1 MCCKIQFLARS
12 LLSLPFPPKNAK
24 SMPHSARPFAR
35 PGLNEKLYI
44 MIDVRH
50 ITVPKDDDGQRL
62 DRWLKKNV
70 DEISFVMAQKLIRT
84 GQIRIDGK
92 RAKPD
97 TRLAAG
103 QEIRL
108 PPMDARPEKQ
118 DGYRLRDEDAEM
130 IIRAVIYDDGDIM
143 AINKPSGIATQGGM
157 NIERHIDG
165 MLEALTGHD
174 GVKPRLVHR
183 LDKETSGVLLLARSA
198 DMARKIG
205 KLFQGRDMR
214 KIYWAITAP
223 APIEME
229 GEIKAPLIKGTVG
242 PEKDKMI
249 IDHKEGQ
256 RAYTRFET
264 MEVAGKKAAF
274 VAFMP
279 KTGRTHQIR
288 AHAAYAGFPLL
299 GDAKYG
305 AKAAIEGP
313 GITQRLHLHARSLQ
327 FRHPLTGKNLKLQAP
342 LPEDLVRSWDAL
354 GFQKKPDHEPFAD
367 Y

>member
-1 MCCKIQFLARS
+1 M
-12 LLSLPFPPKNAK
+12 
-24 SMPHSARPFAR
+24 M
-35 PGLNEKLYI
+35 
-44 MIDVRH
+44 DVRH
-50 ITVPKDDDGQRL
+50 IKVPQDDDGQRL
-62 DRWLKKNV
+62 DRWLKKNIAEV
-70 DEISFVMAQKLIRT
+70 SFVMAQKLIRT
-84 GQIRIDGK
+84 GQIRVDGK

-97 TRLAAG
+97 TRLVAG

-108 PPMDARPEKQ
+108 PPMDERPEKS
-118 DGYRLRDEDAEM
+118 DGYRLREEDAEM
-130 IIRAVIYDDGDIM
+130 IIKAVIYDDGDVL

-165 MLEALTGHD
+165 MLEALITKD

-198 DMARKIG
+198 EMARKLG
-205 KLFQGRDMR
+205 KLFEGRYMK
-214 KIYWAITAP
+214 KIYWAITVP
-223 APIEME
+223 PPNDME
-229 GEIKAPLIKGTVG
+229 GEIKAPLIKGREG

-249 IDHKEGQ
+249 VDEKEGQ
-256 RAYTRFET
+256 RAYTNYEV
-264 MEVAGKKAAF
+264 MEVASRTAAF

-288 AHAAYAGFPLL
+288 AHAAHMGFPLL
-299 GDAKYG
+299 GDTKYG
-305 AKAAIEGP
+305 TKAAIEGP

-327 FRHPLTGKNLKLQAP
+327 FQHPVTRKQIKLMAP
-342 LPEDLVRSWDAL
+342 LPEDLARSWDAL

>member
-1 MCCKIQFLARS
+1 MK
-12 LLSLPFPPKNAK
+12 
-24 SMPHSARPFAR
+24 
-35 PGLNEKLYI
+35 
-44 MIDVRH
+44 DVQH
-50 ITVPKDDDGQRL
+50 ITVPQDDDGQRL

-70 DEISFVMAQKLIRT
+70 EEMSFVMAQKLIRT

-108 PPMDARPEKQ
+108 PPMDERPEKR
-118 DGYRLRDEDAEM
+118 DGYRLREDDAEM
-130 IIRAVIYDDGDIM
+130 IQKSVIYDDGDLL
-143 AINKPSGIATQGGM
+143 AINKPPGIATQGGM

-165 MLEALTGHD
+165 MLEALTTND

-183 LDKETSGVLLLARSA
+183 LDKDTSGVLLCARSA
-198 DMARKIG
+198 EMARRLG
-205 KLFQGRDMR
+205 RMFQGRDMK
-214 KIYWAITAP
+214 KIYWAITSP
-223 APIEME
+223 APLDME
-229 GEIKAPLIKGTVG
+229 GEIKAPLIKGTHG
-242 PEKDKMI
+242 PDKDKMLV
-249 IDHKEGQ
+249 DPQNGQ
-256 RAYTRFET
+256 KAYTNFEVL
-264 MEVAGKKAAF
+264 EVAGKQAAF

-288 AHAAYAGFPLL
+288 VHAAHAGFPLL

-305 AKAAIEGP
+305 VRAAIEGP

-327 FRHPLTGKNLKLQAP
+327 FRHPVTGKNLKLTAP
-342 LPEDLVRSWDAL
+342 LPSDLAKSWDAF

-367 Y
+367 F